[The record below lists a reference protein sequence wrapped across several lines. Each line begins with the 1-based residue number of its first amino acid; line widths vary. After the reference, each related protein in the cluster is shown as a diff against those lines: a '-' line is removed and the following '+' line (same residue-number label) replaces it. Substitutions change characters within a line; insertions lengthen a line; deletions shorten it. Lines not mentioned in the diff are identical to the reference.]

1 MINSEQKKECEE
13 EEMLPEEFCSRMR
26 KILGEEY
33 PAFLESYEGKRY
45 QALRLNPLKGNP

>member
-1 MINSEQKKECEE
+1 MINSEQKKREE

-33 PAFLESYEGKRY
+33 PAFLESYEGKR
-45 QALRLNPLKGNP
+45 